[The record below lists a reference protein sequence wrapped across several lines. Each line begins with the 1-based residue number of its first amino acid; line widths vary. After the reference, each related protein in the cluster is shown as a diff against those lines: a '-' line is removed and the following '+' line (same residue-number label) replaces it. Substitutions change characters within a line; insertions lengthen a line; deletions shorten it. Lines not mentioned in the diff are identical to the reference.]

1 MKRTTR
7 RTLVQSRRLIVLVSM
22 FSGLPVVYKAD
33 IIRVFLMEINR
44 SKMCMR
50 SNHTRSDI
58 QSFIFIVVKR
68 LDITEERSICTSDT
82 IKFRL
87 NAGNTILGK
96 QLT

>member
-7 RTLVQSRRLIVLVSM
+7 RTLVQSRRLIVSVSM

-58 QSFIFIVVKR
+58 QSFIFLVVKR

-82 IKFRL
+82 IQFRL